1 MDLTTLHFCDDTP
14 YPPVA
19 VDGKNPQ
26 YAAAIL
32 SNIGSC
38 NSEMSAVSLYFYN
51 SLVTR
56 EFFQE
61 VAECF
66 HRISLVEMHHLDI
79 FGELAQK
86 LGTDPRLWSYNKGR
100 MYYWCPGCN
109 QYPTNLAALLT
120 NAITGEK
127 EAIYKYHAQSEWIQD
142 GHIRA
147 ILNRIIADEELHIR
161 IFNTLLAEF
170 ASDQTA
176 ASASSAPDSSAPASA
191 ASEPRNQAMQQPAT

>member
-51 SLVTR
+51 SLITR

-79 FGELAQK
+79 FGRLVLL
-86 LGTDPRLWSYNKGR
+86 LGGDPRYCSPRQG
-100 MYYWCPGCN
+100 CPVAWNGN
-109 QYPTNLAALLT
+109 MVT
-120 NAITGEK
+120 
-127 EAIYKYHAQSEWIQD
+127 YHASLCEAVQSDISLEQA
-142 GHIRA
+142 A
-147 ILNRIIADEELHIR
+147 IHTYQYQAAAIEDCYISAMLNRIILDEQLHIR
-161 IFNTLLAEF
+161 AFRRILE
-170 ASDQTA
+170 SCC
-176 ASASSAPDSSAPASA
+176 
-191 ASEPRNQAMQQPAT
+191 

>member
-1 MDLTTLHFCDDTP
+1 MDLTTFHFCDDTP

-51 SLVTR
+51 SLITR
-56 EFFQE
+56 GGYKEA
-61 VAECF
+61 AECF
-66 HRISLVEMHHLDI
+66 HRISLIEMHHLDI
-79 FGELAQK
+79 FGELALR

-109 QYPTNLAALLT
+109 QYPSNLTALLN
-120 NAITGEK
+120 NAIAGEK

-142 GHIRA
+142 GHIRS
-147 ILNRIIADEELHIR
+147 ILNRIIADEELHIN
-161 IFNTLLAEF
+161 IFKTLLKECANAEP
-170 ASDQTA
+170 T
-176 ASASSAPDSSAPASA
+176 APAS
-191 ASEPRNQAMQQPAT
+191 EPQSQGTQPPTT